1 MSVKQ
6 TTWTGTTDG
15 SGDSIDDSPYPVTG
29 EILMVLVD
37 GTNLTNGADLD
48 LNPIYTDVDANEI
61 LGEDIIDNEDVGN
74 AALNEFY
81 PSRPIE
87 DKAGTSELYAGAG
100 EVVPTL
106 FSVAG
111 AKLRCTVA
119 AGGNA
124 VKYRITVVYRD

>member
-100 EVVPTL
+100 EVVPTPMAATPSITASPS
-106 FSVAG
+106 FTGTSDRGCSVRT
-111 AKLRCTVA
+111 LRTA
-119 AGGNA
+119 
-124 VKYRITVVYRD
+124 